1 MTTGA
6 GVNNPDIAPLITKES
21 KQRVEKLIETGTK
34 QAKVLLDGRNVKVEG
49 YPNGNFVGPTVI
61 DHVKPGMDVYDN
73 EIFGP
78 VMIIVRVDT
87 L

>member
-1 MTTGA
+1 M
-6 GVNNPDIAPLITKES
+6 
-21 KQRVEKLIETGTK
+21 
-34 QAKVLLDGRNVKVEG
+34 LDGRGVKVPGFE
-49 YPNGNFVGPTVI
+49 NGNFVGATVI
-61 DHVKPGMDVYDN
+61 DHVKPGMTVYDE

>member
-1 MTTGA
+1 
-6 GVNNPDIAPLITKES
+6 
-21 KQRVEKLIETGTK
+21 
-34 QAKVLLDGRNVKVEG
+34 
-49 YPNGNFVGPTVI
+49 VI

-87 L
+87 LQ